1 MGTVNSH
8 LRAKCQGKG
17 QIPDDVSWS
26 WGPSNSST
34 SHQYPDSRRAHE
46 GDSMAW
52 GVKYSGKEE
61 VETRFHRLCGVRVP
75 KKKSDKFKLP
85 KALLMGNS

>member
-17 QIPDDVSWS
+17 QIPDDVSGS

-61 VETRFHRLCGVRVP
+61 VETRFQTLWCKGTK